1 MEAPRIEGLK
11 ILDLM
16 GSGPCGNVYAARDES
31 GTPLAVKLF
40 QGMAVNRPLL
50 AKATARLEAAGW
62 PAGVMPVISADFEA
76 KPALWVMPWFA
87 DTGKDGHPISRSLQN
102 RIADFPGDNSWPIV
116 LELAKV
122 MATFHDHRVAHGN
135 LKPGNVFFDDIERV
149 IVTDWALGNMPGVS
163 HSDYTDAYLYQAP
176 EQLRQP
182 EGYLEEAG
190 YRWDVFSFG
199 VLSYRLLTG
208 LFPRCHETFSR
219 VAPAPGEIR
228 KEGIHA
234 DVQKIARNLESQ
246 DNVAW
251 PDEAANPVEAG
262 YREWIVRC
270 LSLDPSLRPATMA
283 EVARGLWLVEER
295 IATEA
300 QRNHLLDQ
308 RRRAERR
315 SSRALFAAGIMA
327 TIAMLLGG
335 LWQLSLFRY
344 KNDRKNHAEEVS
356 GLKKQ
361 ADLAVAAREAAI
373 KSESEA
379 RRALDYERDVGLA
392 RLEASRAI
400 GDHLFDWAMEK
411 GHRRLPPL
419 DGRELRLLRLE
430 RYFDDFLRK
439 FADVEALDDER
450 ARIKL
455 EIAEICLARG
465 DAESAT
471 KRLAE
476 ALEVWKSRPTDA
488 TWKLRIATD
497 RLLLAM
503 LLQTKND
510 PGAAMAFTEARAS
523 LTQVPQADV
532 DADRLQQLIAIL
544 DFHEAQLLAEQGQD
558 AKALE
563 QLMRATQS
571 LNKLADQRPD
581 VAVLRSELAN
591 CYLSSATI
599 LEGIGSL
606 GDAREVRSLAATQLV
621 KMLKD
626 KPGDPALRLD
636 LAGCYGAMAEAAVL
650 SGDVASADDLSTQ
663 ATGLLEILL
672 REQPDNAEAISRLGA
687 QRWIRAGL
695 LRDRGKAAEALKLAD
710 DGIRILEGAH
720 ASDPGNGTVCYRLAL
735 LWWQKGRMMGASGD
749 RTQELALI
757 AKGRDLLVTLEDRT
771 EYGLTRSDQLKKS
784 LGYLLGDLGHAQTL
798 AGKAV
803 DAKKSFE
810 QAVAVW
816 EALSKSQPQNEEAE
830 EALTWCRQR
839 LKEIQ

>member
-11 ILDLM
+11 ILDLV
-16 GSGPCGNVYAARDES
+16 GSGPCGNVYAAKDES

-40 QGMAVNRPLL
+40 QGMAINRPLL

-62 PAGVMPVISADFEA
+62 PSGVMPVISADFEA
-76 KPALWVMPWFA
+76 RPALWVMPWFA
-87 DTGKDGHPISRSLQN
+87 NAGEDGHAVPRSLQN

-122 MATFHDHRVAHGN
+122 MATFHDLRVVHGN
-135 LKPGNVFFDDIERV
+135 LKPGNVFFDDIERL
-149 IVTDWALGNMPGVS
+149 IVTDWAMGNMPGVS
-163 HSDYTDAYLYQAP
+163 HADYTDAYLYQPP

-182 EGYLEEAG
+182 EGYLDEAG

-208 LFPRCHETFSR
+208 LFPRCHETFSL

-246 DNVAW
+246 GGVVW

-262 YREWIVRC
+262 YREWIFRC
-270 LSLDPSLRPATMA
+270 LALDPTKRPATMA
-283 EVARGLWLVEER
+283 EVARGLDMVEER
-295 IATEA
+295 AKAEA
-300 QRNHLLDQ
+300 QRNQLLDQ

-315 SSRALFAAGIMA
+315 STRVLFAAGVIA
-327 TIAMLLGG
+327 TLALLLGG
-335 LWQLSLFRY
+335 LWQLALFRY
-344 KNDRKNHAEEVS
+344 KNDRKNHTEEVS

-361 ADLAVAAREAAI
+361 ADLAVAAREAAL
-373 KSESEA
+373 KSESESK
-379 RRALDYERDVGLA
+379 RALDYERDVGQA

-430 RYFDDFLRK
+430 RYFEDFLLT
-439 FADVEALDDER
+439 ADEKALADER

-455 EIAEICLARG
+455 QLAEVCLARG
-465 DAESAT
+465 DAETAAT
-471 KRLAE
+471 RLAE
-476 ALEVWKSRPTDA
+476 ALEVWKTRAADS
-488 TWKLRIATD
+488 TWKLRIASD
-497 RLLLAM
+497 RLLLAL
-503 LLQTKND
+503 LLQSKSD
-510 PGAAMAFTEARAS
+510 PDTAKAFTESREA
-523 LTQVPQADV
+523 LMKVPQADV
-532 DADRLQQLIAIL
+532 DVDRLQQMIAIL
-544 DFHEAQLLAEQGQD
+544 DFHEAQLLAEHGQD

-581 VAVLRSELAN
+581 AAVLRSELAN

-710 DGIRILEGAH
+710 EGIRILEGAH

-735 LWWQKGRMMGASGD
+735 LLWQKGRMMGASGD
-749 RTQELALI
+749 RAQELALI
-757 AKGRDLLVTLEDRT
+757 AKGRDLLVSLEERT

-798 AGKAV
+798 ATKPGE
-803 DAKKSFE
+803 AKKSFE

>member
-1 MEAPRIEGLK
+1 MQTPRIEGLK
-11 ILDLM
+11 ILDLV
-16 GSGPCGNVYAARDES
+16 GSGPCGNVYAAKDES

-40 QGMAVNRPLL
+40 QGMAINRPLL
-50 AKATARLEAAGW
+50 AKATAKLEAAGW
-62 PAGVMPVISADFEA
+62 PSGVMPIISADFDA
-76 KPALWVMPWFA
+76 RPALWVMPWFA
-87 DTGKDGHPISRSLQN
+87 DSGKDDHQLPRSLQN
-102 RIADFPGDNSWPIV
+102 RIADFPGDRSWPIV
-116 LELAKV
+116 LELSKV
-122 MATFHDHRVAHGN
+122 MATFHDLQVAHGN

-163 HSDYTDAYLYQAP
+163 HADYTDAYLYQPP

-182 EGYLEEAG
+182 EGLLDESG

-208 LFPRCHETFSR
+208 LFPRCHETFSL

-246 DNVAW
+246 GDVVW

-262 YREWIVRC
+262 YREWIVKC
-270 LSLDPSLRPATMA
+270 LALDPSKRPATMA
-283 EVARGLWLVEER
+283 EVARGLELVEER
-295 IATEA
+295 VAAEV
-300 QRNHLLDQ
+300 QRSQLLDQ

-315 SSRALFAAGIMA
+315 SSRALFTAGIIA
-327 TIAMLLGG
+327 TVAVLLGA
-335 LWQLSLFRY
+335 LWQLALFRY
-344 KNDRKNHAEEVS
+344 KNDRKNHAEEVD

-361 ADLAVAAREAAI
+361 ADLAVSAREAAI
-373 KSESEA
+373 KSETEA
-379 RRALDYERDVGLA
+379 RSSLDYERDVGRA

-419 DGRELRLLRLE
+419 DGREQRLIRLE
-430 RYFDDFLRK
+430 RYFDDFLLT
-439 FADVEALDDER
+439 ADVKSLDDER
-450 ARIKL
+450 ARVKL
-455 EIAEICLARG
+455 QLAEVCLARG
-465 DAESAT
+465 DAETAAT
-471 KRLAE
+471 RLAE
-476 ALEVWKSRPTDA
+476 AFEVWKSRPTDA

-497 RLLLAM
+497 RLLLAL
-503 LLQTKND
+503 LLQSKND
-510 PGAAMAFTEARAS
+510 PGTAVAFTEARDS
-523 LTQVPQADV
+523 LAKVPQADV
-532 DADRLQQLIAIL
+532 DVDRLQQLIAIL
-544 DFHEAQLLAEQGQD
+544 DFHEAQLLAEHGQD
-558 AKALE
+558 AKALD

-581 VAVLRSELAN
+581 VSVLRSELAN

-621 KMLKD
+621 KLLKD
-626 KPGDPALRLD
+626 KPGDPALRLE

-663 ATGLLEILL
+663 ATALLEVLL
-672 REQPDNAEAISRLGA
+672 REQPDNSEAVSRLGA

-695 LRDRGKAAEALKLAD
+695 LRDRGKAADALKLAD
-710 DGIRILEGAH
+710 DGIRILEGAR
-720 ASDPGNGTVCYRLAL
+720 ASDPANGTVCYRLAL

-749 RTQELALI
+749 RAQELELI
-757 AKGRDLLVTLEDRT
+757 AKGRDLLVALEERS
-771 EYGLTRSDQLKKS
+771 EYGLSRSDQLKKS
-784 LGYLLGDLGHAQTL
+784 LGYLLGDLGHSQTL
-798 AGKAV
+798 ASKPDEAR
-803 DAKKSFE
+803 KSFE
-810 QAVAVW
+810 LAVNVW
-816 EALSKSQPQNEEAE
+816 EALSKARPQNEEAD
-830 EALTWCRQR
+830 EALNWCRQR

>member
-1 MEAPRIEGLK
+1 MEAPRIEGIK
-11 ILDLM
+11 ILDLV
-16 GSGPCGNVYAARDES
+16 GSGPCGNVYAAKDES

-40 QGMAVNRPLL
+40 QGMAINRPLL

-62 PAGVMPVISADFEA
+62 PSGVMPVISADFEA
-76 KPALWVMPWFA
+76 RPALWVMPWFA
-87 DTGKDGHPISRSLQN
+87 NAGEDGHAVSRSLQN
-102 RIADFPGDNSWPIV
+102 RIADFPGDHSWPIV

-122 MATFHDHRVAHGN
+122 MATLHDLRVVHGN
-135 LKPGNVFFDDIERV
+135 LKPGNVFFDDIERL
-149 IVTDWALGNMPGVS
+149 ILTDWAMGNMPGVS
-163 HSDYTDAYLYQAP
+163 HADYTDAYLYQAP

-208 LFPRCHETFSR
+208 LFPRCHETFSL

-246 DNVAW
+246 GGVVW

-262 YREWIVRC
+262 YREWIARC
-270 LSLDPSLRPATMA
+270 LELDPARRPATMA
-283 EVARGLWLVEER
+283 EVARGLDFVEER
-295 IATEA
+295 VAAEA
-300 QRNHLLDQ
+300 QRNQLLDQ

-315 SSRALFAAGIMA
+315 STRVLFAAGIIA
-327 TIAMLLGG
+327 TLALLLGG
-335 LWQLSLFRY
+335 LWQLALYRY
-344 KNDRKNHAEEVS
+344 KNDRKNHTEEVS

-361 ADLAVAAREAAI
+361 ADLAVAAREAAL
-373 KSESEA
+373 KSESESK
-379 RRALDYERDVGLA
+379 RALDYERDVGQA

-430 RYFDDFLRK
+430 RYFEDFLLT
-439 FADVEALDDER
+439 ADEKELADER

-455 EIAEICLARG
+455 QLAEVCLARG
-465 DAESAT
+465 DAETAAT
-471 KRLAE
+471 RLAE
-476 ALEVWKSRPTDA
+476 ALEVWKTRAADS
-488 TWKLRIATD
+488 TWKLRIASD
-497 RLLLAM
+497 RLLLAL
-503 LLQTKND
+503 LLQSKSD
-510 PGAAMAFTEARAS
+510 PNTAKAFTESRED
-523 LTQVPQADV
+523 LMKVPQADV
-532 DADRLQQLIAIL
+532 DVDRLQQMIAIL
-544 DFHEAQLLAEQGQD
+544 DFHEAQLLAEHGQD

-581 VAVLRSELAN
+581 AAVLRSELAN

-672 REQPDNAEAISRLGA
+672 REQPDNSEAISRLGA

-749 RTQELALI
+749 RAQELALI
-757 AKGRDLLVTLEDRT
+757 AKGRDLLVTLDERT

-798 AGKAV
+798 STKPAE
-803 DAKKSFE
+803 AKKSFE

-816 EALSKSQPQNEEAE
+816 GALAKSQPQNEEAE